1 MFANF
6 DKKKLKLNFARSAQN
21 YDKAAPIQRL
31 VASKLCKIAAP
42 FIQEKLNVMLSLSRH
57 DSGHGPESC
66 LDKLSMTLRV
76 LDLGSGTGFIA
87 TNLDK
92 NLEIFESDLAFE
104 MLQQNRSRNSLKIQA
119 DFENLPFKNN
129 SFDIL
134 ISSFSLQWLTDFDKN
149 FAQFF
154 ALLKPKGILIFCLPT
169 DGSLS
174 ELKAADIFNFNPLPK
189 IADLETSLKKAGF
202 SKISFE
208 KEIVKQS
215 FENGVEALKSLKR
228 IGANYSEKNN
238 KIITKTILAQ
248 FNNFCLKNFGTSTRK
263 IETSWAVSYFILSK

>member
-6 DKKKLKLNFARSAQN
+6 DKKKLKLNFEHSAQN
-21 YDKAAPIQRL
+21 YEKDAPIQRL
-31 VASKLCKIAAP
+31 AASKLCKIAAP
-42 FIQEKLNVMLSLSRH
+42 FIQEKL
-57 DSGHGPESC
+57 
-66 LDKLSMTLRV
+66 SMTPRV

-87 TNLDK
+87 SNLDK

-104 MLQQNRSRNSLKIQA
+104 MLQQNRLQNSTKIQA

-134 ISSFSLQWLTDFDKN
+134 ISSFSLQWLSDFDKN

-174 ELKAADIFNFNPLPK
+174 ELKSANVFNFNPLPK
-189 IADLETSLKKAGF
+189 IADLKTSLKKVGF

-208 KEIVKQS
+208 TEVIKQS
-215 FENGVEALKSLKR
+215 FENGVEALKSLKK
-228 IGANYSEKNN
+228 IGANYSEKNG
-238 KIITKTILAQ
+238 KIITKSILAQ
-248 FNNFCLKNFGTSTRK
+248 FNNFCLKNFGTRTRK
-263 IETSWAVSYFILSK
+263 IETSWAVSYFIFSK

>member
-6 DKKKLKLNFARSAQN
+6 DKKNLKLNFARSAQN

-31 VASKLCKIAAP
+31 AAEKLCKIAAP
-42 FIQEKLNVMLSLSRH
+42 FIQEKLNVMLSLSKH
-57 DSGHGPESC
+57 DSGQRPESC
-66 LDKLSMTLRV
+66 FDKLSMTPRV
-76 LDLGSGTGFIA
+76 LDLGSGTGFISN
-87 TNLDK
+87 NLDK

-104 MLQQNRSRNSLKIQA
+104 MLQQNHSRNSLKIQT

-134 ISSFSLQWLTDFDKN
+134 ISSFSLQWLSDFDKN

-154 ALLKPKGILIFCLPT
+154 ALLKPQGILIFCLPT

-174 ELKAADIFNFNPLPK
+174 ELKSADIFNFNPLPK
-189 IADLETSLKKAGF
+189 IADLKTALKKAGF

-208 KEIVKQS
+208 TEIIKQS

-248 FNNFCLKNFGTSTRK
+248 FNNFCLKNFGTSTRR
-263 IETSWAVSYFILSK
+263 IETSWAVSYFVFSK